1 MKRKRIISSVLGILF
16 SLSIVTCK
24 KQEDTKIKLSEEY
37 KLDFKEAISYA
48 YSLNSLVQ
56 GQVTPD
62 KYFSVLPLR
71 LPKILKFINKY
82 EGSEPESEQKS
93 YLFLKEVPEAYLTAN
108 KLWRARKGMVLV
120 TGRWKLAFDMTDKAT
135 AAFAEETK

>member
-1 MKRKRIISSVLGILF
+1 MKPKHIILLVLVILQ
-16 SLSIVTCK
+16 SLSLATCK
-24 KQEDTKIKLSEEY
+24 KQEDTKVKLSAEY

-62 KYFSVLPLR
+62 NYFSALPLR
-71 LPKILKFINKY
+71 LPKILKFIKKY
-82 EGSEPESEQKS
+82 KGIEPESEQKS
-93 YLFLKEVPEAYLTAN
+93 YLFLKEVPKAYLTAN